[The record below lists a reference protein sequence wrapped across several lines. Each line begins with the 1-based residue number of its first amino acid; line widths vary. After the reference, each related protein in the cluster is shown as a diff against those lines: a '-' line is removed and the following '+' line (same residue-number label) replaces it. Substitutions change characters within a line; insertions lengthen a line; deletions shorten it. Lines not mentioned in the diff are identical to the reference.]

1 MALEKFIFYLGT
13 DTNGHDEVDGIKLA
27 YELAG
32 KYFPHGHSIREEEG
46 RWMGEQGAVTELTV
60 IVTWLAEAD
69 LVQTGEADRRASR
82 FAKAYKDGAFQ
93 EAVLVEQQTVNAF
106 LV

>member
-1 MALEKFIFYLGT
+1 MIKYVFYLGT
-13 DTNGHDEVDGIKLA
+13 NTNGHDVDGIKIA
-27 YELAG
+27 YDLAG
-32 KYFPHGHSIREEEG
+32 EHFPHGHSIREEEG

-60 IVTWLAEAD
+60 VVTWLAEDHQAAS
-69 LVQTGEADRRASR
+69 GEAETRASR